1 MCASLRHRG
10 MSVQDCSDF
19 TMCEDIRPG
28 VLSNLLE
35 EFKELMQDVLT
46 FKPTVRYFNELSL
59 KK

>member
-1 MCASLRHRG
+1 M
-10 MSVQDCSDF
+10 QDCSDF

-46 FKPTVRYFNELSL
+46 FKPTVRHFKL
-59 KK
+59 